1 MLFESIKSAPV
12 ISEDTARQALV
23 EFVSKQRCWGTG
35 TAKNLTFEKLQ
46 PSHSYHVSFF
56 FAN

>member
-23 EFVSKQRCWGTG
+23 EVVSEQCCWGTG
-35 TAKNLTFEKLQ
+35 TAKSLTFETLQ
-46 PSHSYHVSFF
+46 PSTSYHVSFLS
-56 FAN
+56 AN